1 MTLSLIK
8 KSQLYFIF
16 SFLATIAVGTPLLKL
31 PGMWRGETPLAWS
44 DALFTATTTVTTTGL
59 MTVKFTDYTFPGQV
73 VVLVLIQIGGLGIMG
88 LSASI
93 MLMLS
98 KKFSYADTLMLSTI
112 SDNFA
117 VRRTE
122 GMLRF
127 ITIYTLYCECAGF
140 VILFPAFLWGGTPW
154 LEALW
159 RALFLAVSGFCHAGI
174 SHFGGESMIGQP
186 IAVKL
191 TVAALIIA
199 GSLGFYCVYDL
210 YLHRQ
215 RRTRLSA
222 QTVIVLFT
230 TAILLFG
237 GMILIWSIQYVEKQ
251 PIGWLDA
258 FFQSTTARSAGF
270 TSVNMGEMAGGS
282 VALMIVLMVIGSA
295 PGSTGGGVRVT
306 SAALATLAIFNTFQG
321 NPRVLIRHREIPLS
335 NVMKAFVLI
344 LTLLTLVALGTV
356 LIQALSDC
364 DSEWAFFHTVSALTT
379 TGLELRP
386 PEGLTASA
394 KLVLIAF
401 MFIGRVG
408 LFTFFLFLLDR
419 ERRSRLIYP
428 KELIVV
434 N

>member
-44 DALFTATTTVTTTGL
+44 DALFTATTTVTTNGL
-59 MTVKFTDYTFPGQV
+59 MTVKLTDFTFSGQLLL
-73 VVLVLIQIGGLGIMG
+73 LVMIQIGGLGIMG

-122 GMLRF
+122 GLTRF
-127 ITIYTLYCECAGF
+127 ITVYTFCCEGAGF
-140 VILFPAFLWGGTPW
+140 AILFPAFLWAGTPW
-154 LEALW
+154 AEALW
-159 RALFLAVSGFCHAGI
+159 QAVFLAVSGFCHAGI
-174 SHFGGESMIGQP
+174 SHFGSASMIGQS
-186 IAVKL
+186 AVVKL
-191 TVAALIIA
+191 TVAGLIIV

-210 YLHRQ
+210 YLHY
-215 RRTRLSA
+215 RRRSRLSA

-237 GMILIWSIQYVEKQ
+237 GMILIWSVQCVEKQ
-251 PIGWLDA
+251 PISWLDA
-258 FFQSTTARSAGF
+258 FFQSTATRSSGF
-270 TSVNMGEMAGGS
+270 TSVNMEKMAGGS
-282 VALMIVLMVIGSA
+282 VALIIVLMLIGAA

-306 SAALATLAIFNTFQG
+306 SLALAVLAIFNTFQG

-344 LTLLTLVALGTV
+344 LTMLTLVALGTV

-364 DSEWAFFHTVSALTT
+364 DSEWAFFHTVSAISS
-379 TGLELRP
+379 TGMELRP
-386 PEGLTASA
+386 EEGLSTAA
-394 KLVLIAF
+394 KLLLIIL

>member
-8 KSQLYFIF
+8 KSQLWFIL
-16 SFLATIAVGTPLLKL
+16 SFVATIAVGVVLLKI
-31 PGMWRGETPLAWS
+31 PWMWRGETPLAWV

-127 ITIYTLYCECAGF
+127 ITIYTLCCEGAGF
-140 VILFPAFLWGGTPW
+140 VILFPAFLWGGMPW

-186 IAVKL
+186 VAVKL
-191 TVAALIIA
+191 AVAGLIIA

-210 YLHRQ
+210 YLHRR

-230 TAILLFG
+230 TVLLLFG
-237 GMILIWSIQYVEKQ
+237 GMILIWSIQYVEEQ

-306 SAALATLAIFNTFQG
+306 SAALAALAVFNTFQG

-364 DSEWAFFHTVSALTT
+364 DSEWSFFHAVSALTT

-386 PEGLTASA
+386 AEGLTASA
-394 KLVLIAF
+394 KLLLIAF

>member
-8 KSQLYFIF
+8 KSQLWFIL
-16 SFLATIAVGTPLLKL
+16 SFLATIAVGVLLLKL
-31 PGMWRGETPLAWS
+31 PWMWRGETPLAWV

-230 TAILLFG
+230 TVVLLFG
-237 GMILIWSIQYVEKQ
+237 GMIFLWSVQYIEEQ
-251 PIGWLDA
+251 PISWLDA

-379 TGLELRP
+379 TGLEMRP
-386 PEGLTASA
+386 AEGLTASA
-394 KLVLIAF
+394 KLLLITF

>member
-1 MTLSLIK
+1 
-8 KSQLYFIF
+8 
-16 SFLATIAVGTPLLKL
+16 
-31 PGMWRGETPLAWS
+31 
-44 DALFTATTTVTTTGL
+44 
-59 MTVKFTDYTFPGQV
+59 
-73 VVLVLIQIGGLGIMG
+73 
-88 LSASI
+88 
-93 MLMLS
+93 
-98 KKFSYADTLMLSTI
+98 
-112 SDNFA
+112 
-117 VRRTE
+117 
-122 GMLRF
+122 MLRF
-127 ITIYTLYCECAGF
+127 ITTYTLWCEGAGF
-140 VILFPAFLWGGTPW
+140 AILFPAFLWGGTPW

-174 SHFGGESMIGQP
+174 SHFGSESMIGQP
-186 IAVKL
+186 VAVKL
-191 TVAALIIA
+191 AVAGLIIA

-210 YLHRQ
+210 HLHYRH
-215 RRTRLSA
+215 RTRLSA
-222 QTVIVLFT
+222 QTVIVLVT
-230 TAILLFG
+230 TAVLLIG
-237 GMILIWSIQYVEKQ
+237 GMILIWGIEYFDADGDVNHH

-270 TSVNMGEMAGGS
+270 TSVAMEKMTGGS

-306 SAALATLAIFNTFQG
+306 SAALAALAIFNTFQG

-356 LIQALSDC
+356 LIQSLTDG
-364 DSEWAFFHTVSALTT
+364 DNNEQIFFHTVSALTT
-379 TGLELRP
+379 TGL
-386 PEGLTASA
+386 GLGSFVESLKAGA